1 MRAFCWAGSGITAE
15 NETERSAFLPNL
27 DVSCLGCKIL
37 LDRLVGTLIFKVSC
51 ASSLIDSAQLSSV
64 CPCFFAVLF
73 TKDKTISCAL
83 ALDAPAACWCTG
95 THVPLLMP
103 DEQDDEED
111 ELEEE
116 EEEIMD
122 EDLGRLAPWHRCCCR
137 SWCWRGT

>member
-1 MRAFCWAGSGITAE
+1 LTAPDLVEHEEAEEEEEEEEEEDRVRASMRAFCWAGSGITAE

-27 DVSCLGCKIL
+27 DVSCLGCEIL

-64 CPCFFAVLF
+64 CSCFFAVLF

-103 DEQDDEED
+103 DE
-111 ELEEE
+111 
-116 EEEIMD
+116 
-122 EDLGRLAPWHRCCCR
+122 
-137 SWCWRGT
+137 